1 MSKIPNPKLFR
12 SLGFGNLDLFGA
24 WNLEFG
30 ILSWLNMDIAIKFIL
45 NGKSVEVEV
54 PAHWTLLRLLREKLG
69 LTGTK
74 EGCGIGE
81 CGACTVLMDGM
92 PVNACLVL
100 APKVEGRKV
109 ETVEGLGSRE
119 SLHPLQKSFIDHG
132 AIQCGFCTPGILMS
146 SKALLGKKSNPTIEE
161 IKEAISGNLCRC
173 TGYQQIIEAIEALT
187 E

>member
-1 MSKIPNPKLFR
+1 LSLKILPLTLSDSDPQAKR
-12 SLGFGNLDLFGA
+12 SLKLGLREA
-24 WNLEFG
+24 ME
-30 ILSWLNMDIAIKFIL
+30 IAIRFVL
-45 NGKSVEVEV
+45 NGELVEIEV
-54 PAHWTLLRLLREKLG
+54 PPHWTLLRLLREKLG

-100 APKVEGRKV
+100 VPKVRGREV

-146 SKALLGKKSNPTIEE
+146 SKALIEKNSNPTREE
-161 IKEAISGNLCRC
+161 IKEAISGHLCRC
-173 TGYQQIIEAIEALT
+173 TGYHQIIEAIEKAS
-187 E
+187 EV

>member
-1 MSKIPNPKLFR
+1 M
-12 SLGFGNLDLFGA
+12 
-24 WNLEFG
+24 
-30 ILSWLNMDIAIKFIL
+30 ILPQTLCLRPQACWLQRWIMMEIAIKFIL
-45 NGKSVEVEV
+45 NGKKVKVEM
-54 PAHWTLLRLLREKLG
+54 PPHWTLLRLLREKLG

-81 CGACTVLMDGM
+81 CGSCTVLLDGM

-109 ETVEGLGSRE
+109 ETVEGLGSRK

-146 SKALLGKKSNPTIEE
+146 SKVLLEKNSQPTREE
-161 IKEAISGNLCRC
+161 IKEAISGHLCRC
-173 TGYQQIIEAIEALT
+173 TGYHQIIEAIEALK

>member
-1 MSKIPNPKLFR
+1 MRLM
-12 SLGFGNLDLFGA
+12 
-24 WNLEFG
+24 E
-30 ILSWLNMDIAIKFIL
+30 IKFTL
-45 NGKSVEVEV
+45 NGRLTQVEV
-54 PAHWTLLRLLREKLG
+54 PPYWTLLKLLREKLG

-100 APKVEGRKV
+100 TPKVEGKKI
-109 ETVEGLGSRE
+109 ETIEGLGNRE

-146 SKALLGKKSNPTIEE
+146 SKALLEEKSNPTREE
-161 IKEAISGNLCRC
+161 IKEAISGHLCRC
-173 TGYQQIIEAIEALT
+173 TGYHQIIEAIEALK

>member
-1 MSKIPNPKLFR
+1 LVVMMEMTIR
-12 SLGFGNLDLFGA
+12 
-24 WNLEFG
+24 
-30 ILSWLNMDIAIKFIL
+30 FIL
-45 NGKSVEVEV
+45 NGDSAEVEV
-54 PAHWTLLRLLREKLG
+54 PPHWTLLRLLREKFG

-81 CGACTVLMDGM
+81 CGACTVLMDGI

-100 APKVEGRKV
+100 APKVDGRKV

-146 SKALLGKKSNPTIEE
+146 SKALLEGKSNPTREE
-161 IKEAISGNLCRC
+161 IKEAISGHLCRC
-173 TGYQQIIEAIEALT
+173 TGYQQIIEAIEALG
-187 E
+187 EQ

>member
-1 MSKIPNPKLFR
+1 M
-12 SLGFGNLDLFGA
+12 
-24 WNLEFG
+24 E
-30 ILSWLNMDIAIKFIL
+30 IKFTL
-45 NGKSVEVEV
+45 NGKVIVVEV
-54 PAHWTLLRLLREKLG
+54 PPHWTLLRLLREKLG

-81 CGACTVLMDGM
+81 CGACTVLMDGI

-100 APKVEGRKV
+100 APKVEGREI
-109 ETVEGLGSRE
+109 ETIEGIGSRE

-146 SKALLGKKSNPTIEE
+146 SKALLGKNSNPTKGE
-161 IKEAISGNLCRC
+161 IQEAISGHLCRC
-173 TGYQQIIEAIEALT
+173 TGYQQIIEAIESLG

>member
-1 MSKIPNPKLFR
+1 M
-12 SLGFGNLDLFGA
+12 
-24 WNLEFG
+24 ET
-30 ILSWLNMDIAIKFIL
+30 AIKFVL
-45 NGKSVEVEV
+45 NGKPLEVRV
-54 PAHWTLLRLLREKLG
+54 PSHWTLLKLLREKLG

-100 APKVEGRKV
+100 TPKVEGKKI
-109 ETVEGLGSRE
+109 ETIEGIGSRE

-146 SKALLGKKSNPTIEE
+146 SKALLEEKANPTREE
-161 IKEAISGNLCRC
+161 IKEAISGHLCRC
-173 TGYQQIIEAIEALT
+173 TGYHQIIEAIEKASKA
-187 E
+187 